1 VKAARFF
8 LLSCCLGFGLLSTL
22 NGQEDKATPGSRS
35 NKSGKGDEEFKIR
48 VSVDEVILDAVIL
61 DGKGRQITDLAA
73 DDFKIYQD
81 GQRQEVT
88 SCVYIKHKTVQTGQ
102 PARLKDAK
110 VMPPIATPLLK
121 REDVQRTLVF
131 IVDNRDIG
139 PEDSNHAIMALQKFV
154 ETQMDAGDLVA
165 IVPTAGGSSALQMFS
180 SDKRYLLSVIEGL
193 KRTPRRTGGMPQ
205 LLAISYCTRALKNMP
220 GRKHL
225 FLLSSETAMPPRTIP
240 WSGIAVQAL
249 SRARQAGLSDDAA
262 AHYAMY
268 LEDLNP
274 ARFPYNDQM
283 NRLADE
289 ALRAGVVVHTMNLK
303 GLAGGELAFDAY
315 SAIMSAA
322 KAGMIERIPLSKKT
336 GGAFIE
342 LNNFFLKGIGAANEM
357 LQGYYLLTYTPP
369 PNTFK
374 SEKIFHTLKVSVKR
388 PGSRVH
394 ARDGFFGT
402 AKKPDQPSSSGNS
415 LMQAMFSP
423 FRYSDLAVSL
433 NCGYIEDP
441 QEGYLLQ
448 TWVHLDGRTLSVI
461 DEADGSHSISLDIL
475 GATDNNNGEMQ
486 DAGKSQRK
494 VRVTDEEL
502 SWIRANGIGFPLVIP
517 AKNPGSY
524 FVRVAVKDNGSGKL
538 GSAYKFIEIP
548 DLKRGFLSLSSIFF
562 GAADNTNGSVRSIY
576 HPGDNFEYKAVIY
589 NANFTHAK
597 KPNLESQVILY
608 KDGTEISR
616 SGFEAVNLD
625 GVSDF
630 KKIPIKKRLE
640 LSNSMQ
646 PGNYELQLLVKD
658 RQPKLYFNLA
668 AQTLEFEISDK

>member
-1 VKAARFF
+1 MKAARFF
-8 LLSCCLGFGLLSTL
+8 LLICCLGFGSLTTL

-35 NKSGKGDEEFKIR
+35 NKAGKGDEEFKIQ
-48 VSVDEVILDAVIL
+48 VSVDEVILDAVVL

-81 GQRQEVT
+81 GRRQEVT
-88 SCVYIKHKTVQTGQ
+88 SCVYIKHKTAQTGQ

-180 SDKRYLLSVIEGL
+180 SDKRYLLSVVEGL
-193 KRTPRRTGGMPQ
+193 KRTPRRTGAMPQ
-205 LLAISYCTRALKNMP
+205 LLAISYCTRALKDMP

-225 FLLSSETAMPPRTIP
+225 FLLTSETAMPPRTIP
-240 WSGIAVQAL
+240 WPGIAVQAL

-262 AHYAMY
+262 ALYAMY

-289 ALRAGVVVHTMNLK
+289 ALRAGVVVHTVNLK
-303 GLAGGELAFDAY
+303 GLAVGELIFQPY
-315 SAIMSAA
+315 TAIVAAA

-357 LQGYYLLTYTPP
+357 LKGYYLLTYAPP

-374 SEKIFHTLKVSVKR
+374 SEKVFHNLKVSVKR

-402 AKKPDQPSSSGNS
+402 TKKPDPPAAPVNS
-415 LMQAMFSP
+415 LVRAMFSP
-423 FRYSDLAVSL
+423 FRYSDLAVNL
-433 NCGYIEDP
+433 NCGYRESP
-441 QEGYLLQ
+441 QKGYLLQ
-448 TWVHLDGRTLSVI
+448 TRVHLDGRTLGVI
-461 DEADGSHSISLDIL
+461 DEADGSHSISLDIM
-475 GATDNNNGEMQ
+475 GATDNNSGELQ

-494 VRVTDEEL
+494 VRLTDDEL
-502 SWIRANGIGFPLVIP
+502 SWIREHGIEFPLVIP

-562 GAADNTNGSVRSIY
+562 GAADNANDPVRGIY
-576 HPGDNFEYKAVIY
+576 HPGEDFEYEAIVY
-589 NANFTHAK
+589 NANFAQGK

-608 KDGTEISR
+608 RDGVELSR
-616 SGFEAVNLD
+616 SGFEAVNLEAAND
-625 GVSDF
+625 LN
-630 KKIPIKKRLE
+630 KIQIRKRLE
-640 LSNSMQ
+640 LDKSAQ
-646 PGNYELQLLVKD
+646 PGNYVLQLLVKD
-658 RQPKLYFNLA
+658 KQPKMYPNLA
-668 AQTLEFEISDK
+668 AQILEFEISER